1 MFFVNNL
8 INFYVSRNNTS
19 NQNSVLD
26 NVFSGFPNLFASQ
39 ERNVSN
45 PDRRIYKQAPT
56 PKNYYPPHTPIAQTN
71 LRNQSQNRNPCF
83 HPESTLGWLFG
94 GGNFVSLPTSNKLS
108 YFDEDGKTLTPDEI
122 TKIHNETPSTIFYLN
137 YVYDYD
143 RDFSNLGGV
152 RRTII
157 HC

>member
-1 MFFVNNL
+1 VR
-8 INFYVSRNNTS
+8 RNNTS
-19 NQNSVLD
+19 NQTNVL
-26 NVFSGFPNLFASQ
+26 NYVFSGFPNLFTSQ

-45 PDRRIYKQAPT
+45 PDRRIYKQAST
-56 PKNYYPPHTPIAQTN
+56 PINYYPPHTPITQTN
-71 LRNQSQNRNPCF
+71 LRNQSQNHNPCF

-108 YFDEDGKTLTPDEI
+108 YFDKDGKTLTPDEI

-137 YVYDYD
+137 YVYDYA
-143 RDFSNLGGV
+143 RDFSDLGGV